1 MDTVIKVAAVCVMG
15 SLLALM
21 IRKTQP
27 EHALVL
33 VLAVS
38 TAVFLALGSCLREAL
53 AFFEELA
60 DRAGLSSELLIPLYK
75 TLGIALV
82 VRIGGGLC
90 RDAGES
96 ALSSVLEAAG
106 ALCTLLAALPLFRNV
121 LDLLTELMK

>member
-1 MDTVIKVAAVCVMG
+1 MVIKVAAVCVLG

-33 VLAVS
+33 VLVAVS
-38 TAVFLALGSCLREAL
+38 AAVFLALGSCLREAL
-53 AFFEELA
+53 TFFEELA

>member
-1 MDTVIKVAAVCVMG
+1 MMARGFCSRAIKFRQEENSIKNFKKV
-15 SLLALM
+15 L
-21 IRKTQP
+21 
-27 EHALVL
+27 ALVL

-38 TAVFLALGSCLREAL
+38 AAVFLALGSCLREAL
-53 AFFEELA
+53 TFFEELA